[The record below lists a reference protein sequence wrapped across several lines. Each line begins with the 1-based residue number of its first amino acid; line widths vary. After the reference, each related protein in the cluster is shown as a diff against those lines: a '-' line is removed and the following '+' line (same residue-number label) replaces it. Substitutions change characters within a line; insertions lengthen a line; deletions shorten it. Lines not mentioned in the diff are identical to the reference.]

1 MKVVTYLK
9 NSIKRRRSA
18 RLWPD
23 DEEHATRY
31 WATLSD
37 YHLTNDE
44 DPIAVKRSEWLVR
57 DVLEPLAIRSLQE
70 VGCNSG
76 RNLAIAKHLLPQL
89 EVTGFDVNPLAVEHA
104 RTLHPDLGIHLADA
118 NEWPAAA
125 NSVDAILTMS
135 VLDHIPRPAVE
146 TVAKN
151 MALTAAHYVVCVEL
165 FDGGDGKRDLYKYS
179 YDLAELFGK
188 FGVKPVRWEPAE
200 GQYDTASS
208 PLYLFVGDCSDVQ
221 SD

>member
-1 MKVVTYLK
+1 MRKVTTYLK
-9 NSIKRRRSA
+9 NYIERSRLA
-18 RLWPD
+18 RQWPD

-37 YHLTNDE
+37 YHLTNDD
-44 DPIAVKRSEWLVR
+44 DPIAVERSEWLAR
-57 DVLEPLAIRSLQE
+57 DVLEPLAIQSLLE

-76 RNLAIAKHLLPQL
+76 RNLAIAKRLLPEL
-89 EVTGFDVNPLAVEHA
+89 EVAGFDVNPLAVEHA
-104 RTLHPDLGIHLADA
+104 RKIHPNLDIQLADA

-146 TVAKN
+146 TVAHN
-151 MALTAAHYVVCVEL
+151 MAVTSARYVVCVEL
-165 FDGGDGKRDLYKYS
+165 FDGGDGRRDIYKYS
-179 YDLAELFGK
+179 YDLAALFGE
-188 FGVKPVRWEPAE
+188 FGVKPVRWEPAQ

-208 PLYLFVGDCSDVQ
+208 RLNLFVGDCSNVN
-221 SD
+221 